1 MLFIKKKMYSNV
13 MHLLRRRK
21 RETLE
26 KRVRSS
32 LLPLFIRKGG
42 KDEMTPTI

>member
-13 MHLLRRRK
+13 MHLLRKK

-42 KDEMTPTI
+42 KR